1 MWPGL
6 VQDTPLVSMGSL
18 MWDIPC
24 LTMVTT
30 LVHLLFHWMVGRAH
44 SAMPVSGRATRLEA
58 YGSTFDSIYQRISAR
73 DFQVNPILHPIWT
86 GSLVVKT
93 LRSIFVISNGRPGHQ
108 WNSIWMAGDRTR
120 STRMLWVSR
129 LLLSIVCI

>member
-6 VQDTPLVSMGSL
+6 VLDTPLVSMGSP
-18 MWDIPC
+18 MWDILC
-24 LTMVTT
+24 LIMVTT
-30 LVHLLFHWMVGRAH
+30 LVHLLFHWMVGQAH

-58 YGSTFDSIYQRISAR
+58 YGSIFDSIYQHILAR
-73 DFQVNPILHPIWT
+73 DFQVSPILPPIWT
-86 GSLVVKT
+86 GSLVVKI
-93 LRSIFVISNGRPGHQ
+93 LRSIFVIFNGRPGHQ

-120 STRMLWVSR
+120 NTHMLWVSR